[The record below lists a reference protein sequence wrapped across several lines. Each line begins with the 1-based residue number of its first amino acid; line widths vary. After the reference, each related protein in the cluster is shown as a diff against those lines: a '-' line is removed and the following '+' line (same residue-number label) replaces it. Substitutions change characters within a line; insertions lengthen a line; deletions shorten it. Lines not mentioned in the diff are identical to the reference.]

1 VDLFEYFSNKKP
13 RKLMNKVHDADVI
26 DEILKNHHL
35 SYISIDRER
44 LSDSWESWAYVNIIE
59 TPSDNIRGILDRFGK
74 RKGVLTWENSD

>member
-1 VDLFEYFSNKKP
+1 
-13 RKLMNKVHDADVI
+13 MNKVHDADVI

-44 LSDSWESWAYVNIIE
+44 LSDSWESWGYVNIIE